1 LTLVPATNPTCPEF
15 RTAALPLVIPGN
27 RDLVV
32 TGLDP
37 QLSGRV
43 MAARVVAIHVFGA
56 VSKVVDGWAE
66 PSHDGR
72 KVPGRQHDEMHDAA
86 RGP

>member
-1 LTLVPATNPTCPEF
+1 
-15 RTAALPLVIPGN
+15 
-27 RDLVV
+27 
-32 TGLDP
+32 
-37 QLSGRV
+37 